1 MRNRIGSLLPALE
14 MQSEVGVM
22 DSPLI
27 NQPDHEIAVG
37 DNFIYQLPMC
47 GEVTDDFREET
58 AEDPFGNPQEDIES
72 KEEIPPAFPVVERK
86 MVFRF
91 LLHVHR
97 KGGRE
102 EWDHA
107 LDGNLIVSGRHLNG
121 HRRLLHYA
129 DQLMIDPDF
138 VRDLERKPRFFL
150 MDREQCHVGKW
161 IKKKHLCA
169 RCWIGAVDGSR
180 TRYLQLGRLPLY
192 QMSYYRRCLRPF
204 ARCGGGWTRTTELRR
219 GQIYSLLQLPL
230 CDSPNTEPIDG
241 LEPPTG

>member
-1 MRNRIGSLLPALE
+1 MRHRIGSLLPALE

-161 IKKKHLCA
+161 IKKSTFVQ
-169 RCWIGAVDGSR
+169 GA
-180 TRYLQLGRLPLY
+180 
-192 QMSYYRRCLRPF
+192 
-204 ARCGGGWTRTTELRR
+204 
-219 GQIYSLLQLPL
+219 
-230 CDSPNTEPIDG
+230 G
-241 LEPPTG
+241 LER